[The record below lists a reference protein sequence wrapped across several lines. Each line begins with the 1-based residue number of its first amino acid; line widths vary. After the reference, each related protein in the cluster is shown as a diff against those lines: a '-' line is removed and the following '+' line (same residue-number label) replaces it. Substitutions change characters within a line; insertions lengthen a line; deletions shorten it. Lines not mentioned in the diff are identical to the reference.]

1 MSFNN
6 EINVPLQS
14 GKFKRPGL
22 HFEHLSPIIS
32 IDLQVQIPS
41 ELHDLESDPWLLQLQ
56 SYHKQ
61 HDWML
66 TISFIFNTPLFF
78 TQSAV

>member
-1 MSFNN
+1 MLFNN

-22 HFEHLSPIIS
+22 HFEHLSPVIS

-41 ELHDLESDPWLLQLQ
+41 ELHDLESDP
-56 SYHKQ
+56 
-61 HDWML
+61 
-66 TISFIFNTPLFF
+66 
-78 TQSAV
+78 

>member
-1 MSFNN
+1 MYYFENMSFNN

-41 ELHDLESDPWLLQLQ
+41 ELHDLVSVP
-56 SYHKQ
+56 
-61 HDWML
+61 
-66 TISFIFNTPLFF
+66 
-78 TQSAV
+78 